1 MSSLRAILEAA
12 ADQIRDTMEAESDWA
27 IQVEPSMILNPTP
40 PTIDMYPADP
50 SADPQSAG
58 MGETYSDMD
67 AGYWINVRAR
77 VSPTD
82 NVANQE
88 VLLELLDPES
98 SMSLVQALY
107 DDPTIGGLAAD
118 INLDST
124 SGYVLVPK
132 IDGSAVHIGVVW
144 RFLVIAARS

>member
-1 MSSLRAILEAA
+1 VILEAA

-40 PTIDMYPADP
+40 PAIDMYPADP
-50 SADPQSAG
+50 SFDPASGA
-58 MGETYSDMD
+58 MGETYADMD

-82 NVANQE
+82 NIANQE

-98 SMSLVQALY
+98 DMSLVQALY
-107 DDPTIGGLAAD
+107 EDPTLGGHAAD
-118 INLDST
+118 VNLDST

-132 IDGSAVHIGVVW
+132 VDGSAVHIGVIW